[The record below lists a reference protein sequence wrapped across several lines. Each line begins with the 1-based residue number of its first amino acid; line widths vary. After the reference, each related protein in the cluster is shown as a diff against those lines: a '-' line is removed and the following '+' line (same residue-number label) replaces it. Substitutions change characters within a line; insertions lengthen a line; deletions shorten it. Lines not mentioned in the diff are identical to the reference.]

1 MAESTFREILAGTVP
16 LLSLLPV
23 SDERN
28 SEVSGNVSIVH
39 PEWTPYKVKQPKA
52 HLAKIKA
59 MAALRREVRY
69 TTGGLLARIAFDSPN
84 GEKSS
89 VGSASSGVARALGL
103 LAPSAGTKRSIRER
117 ERDVSAQAEKEA
129 ASTARQPKRART
141 APSSYEAAIAA
152 AAAAKA
158 SGGRVVVQVREAD
171 KGTTAATSSTSTST
185 SATSAT
191 SPPPS
196 SSSSSLDARRG
207 STGDDATASAAPE
220 HSLATDTLRVSSL
233 LASGTTPLSTGGRAT
248 IGTTVSSS
256 ALTSIVGASGA
267 AGVSLDQVRKSLS
280 RPSSKKGG
288 AATSAAA
295 VAGRRPSKARL
306 LGDAE
311 AERRLLESLKGSE
324 AGAAAE
330 EERAWRRSLGAAAG
344 AKVRDDPT
352 QLRKQLKKAASSKAK
367 SAAAWAEREAAAAK
381 VVEARQSRREAN
393 LGARRD
399 AKRASR
405 EAKAKKKGKGRPGF
419 EGKESS

>member
-171 KGTTAATSSTSTST
+171 KATTAATSSTSTS
-185 SATSAT
+185 T